1 MTTTIVPRATTTQA
15 APVRRA
21 ARPIPT
27 TRLVKVELRK
37 MFNTRSGFWMLISI
51 GVLSVIAT
59 GAVIVFAPERA
70 VTYESFATAIGF
82 PMSVILPMIA
92 ILAVTSE
99 WSQRSGLTTF
109 TLVPSRGRVIGAKA
123 IATVLVGLGSV
134 AVAFAVGAIGNLAGS
149 ALAGVDTVWDVS
161 LSAAHQIVLG
171 NLVGMA
177 IGFTLGVVL
186 RASAAAIVGYFVV
199 SLVLPGILVLLA
211 SVREWFLDLQPWID
225 WNYTQVELFDGATNT
240 GEEWAHARLDHGD
253 LDRLSPRRRAARP
266 APLRGQVVTRT
277 GCGDSHSATDHL
289 EDDEHP
295 PRCCPTP
302 GHPLGDGHRAR
313 SSAAGSSAGS
323 TPLD

>member
-1 MTTTIVPRATTTQA
+1 MTATIVSPASTTES

-37 MFNTRSGFWMLISI
+37 MFNTRSGFWMLVSI

-59 GAVIVFAPERA
+59 GAVIIFAPDSA
-70 VTYESFATAIGF
+70 VTYESLATAIGF

-123 IATVLVGLGSV
+123 IATLLVGLGSM
-134 AVAFAVGAIGNLAGS
+134 AVAFAVGALGNVAGS
-149 ALAGVDTVWDVS
+149 ALAGVDTVWDIS
-161 LSAAHQIVLG
+161 LSTAPQMVLG

-186 RASAAAIVGYFVV
+186 RNSAAAIVGYFVV
-199 SLVLPGILVLLA
+199 SLVMPGILVLLA
-211 SVREWFLDLQPWID
+211 QVRSWFEDLQPWID
-225 WNYTQVELFDGATNT
+225 WNETQVALFEGATNT
-240 GEEWAHARLDHGD
+240 GEEWAML
-253 LDRLSPRRRAARP
+253 
-266 APLRGQVVTRT
+266 
-277 GCGDSHSATDHL
+277 
-289 EDDEHP
+289 
-295 PRCCPTP
+295 
-302 GHPLGDGHRAR
+302 
-313 SSAAGSSAGS
+313 GS
-323 TPLD
+323 TTMIWIVIPLVVGLLSLRRSEVK

>member
-1 MTTTIVPRATTTQA
+1 MTATIVPPATTTEA
-15 APVRRA
+15 APVRRT

-59 GAVIVFAPERA
+59 GAVIIFAPDSA

-123 IATVLVGLGSV
+123 IATVLVGLGSM
-134 AVAFAVGAIGNLAGS
+134 AVAFAVGAVGNVAGS

-161 LSAAHQIVLG
+161 LSMAPQMVLG
-171 NLVGMA
+171 DLVGMA

-186 RASAAAIVGYFVV
+186 RNSAAAIVGYFVV
-199 SLVLPGILVLLA
+199 SLVMPGILVLLA
-211 SVREWFLDLQPWID
+211 QVRPWFEDLQPWID
-225 WNYTQVELFDGATNT
+225 WNETQVALFEGATNT
-240 GEEWAHARLDHGD
+240 GEEWAML
-253 LDRLSPRRRAARP
+253 
-266 APLRGQVVTRT
+266 
-277 GCGDSHSATDHL
+277 
-289 EDDEHP
+289 
-295 PRCCPTP
+295 
-302 GHPLGDGHRAR
+302 
-313 SSAAGSSAGS
+313 GS
-323 TPLD
+323 TTMIWIVIPLVVGLLSLRRSEVK

>member
-1 MTTTIVPRATTTQA
+1 MTATIVPPATTTDA

-21 ARPIPT
+21 ARRIPT

-37 MFNTRSGFWMLISI
+37 MFNTRSGFWMLVSI

-59 GAVIVFAPERA
+59 GAVIIFAPDDA

-123 IATVLVGLGSV
+123 IATLLVGLGSIG
-134 AVAFAVGAIGNLAGS
+134 VAFAVGALGNVAGS
-149 ALAGVDTVWDVS
+149 ALAGVDTVWDIS
-161 LSAAHQIVLG
+161 LSTAPQMVLG

-186 RASAAAIVGYFVV
+186 RNSAAAIVGYFVA
-199 SLVLPGILVLLA
+199 SLVVPGILALLA
-211 SVREWFLDLQPWID
+211 QVRSSFEHLQPWID
-225 WNYTQVELFDGATNT
+225 WNYTQVALLEGATNT
-240 GEEWAHARLDHGD
+240 GREWAML
-253 LDRLSPRRRAARP
+253 
-266 APLRGQVVTRT
+266 
-277 GCGDSHSATDHL
+277 
-289 EDDEHP
+289 
-295 PRCCPTP
+295 
-302 GHPLGDGHRAR
+302 
-313 SSAAGSSAGS
+313 GS
-323 TPLD
+323 TTMIWIVIPLIVGLLSLRRSEVK